1 MVPKAIM
8 DEALALD
15 DYEKLK
21 LIDALQRSLDP
32 SLDDEIS
39 PEEAALVD
47 ERMADF
53 RANPEEG
60 IPFEEVIA
68 EMRSLLA

>member
-1 MVPKAIM
+1 M

-32 SLDDEIS
+32 GLDDEIS

-47 ERMADF
+47 EAIADF
-53 RANPEEG
+53 EANPEEG
-60 IPFEEVIA
+60 IPWEEINA
-68 EMRSLLA
+68 DWQSRLS